1 MSNII
6 RSANPSGF
14 LAVNPAGHLV
24 TIPSRLSDKEVEA
37 GAKPVLKA
45 GFRWATAEDVSLVE
59 KVEADRAAKESKLA
73 AKSGPLKGA

>member
-14 LAVNPAGHLV
+14 LAVSPAGHLV
-24 TIPSRLSDKEVEA
+24 AVPSRAAREA
-37 GAKPVLKA
+37 K
-45 GFRWATAEDVSLVE
+45 T
-59 KVEADRAAKESKLA
+59 A